1 MIRTI
6 SVVATALSILA
17 GAATAA
23 EYTAGDIEIS
33 GPWARATPRG
43 AEVAGAYM
51 TVTNKGTTV
60 DRLVAGSSPAAARL
74 EFHTMSMEQGVMKM
88 RPAQGGIELKPGATV
103 VFKPA
108 AFHIMLVGLKAPL
121 KQGQHVKATLQFEK
135 AGKVDIEYVVEAMG
149 ANGPA
154 PAAHMDH
161 MQHMDHK

>member
-6 SVVATALSILA
+6 YVMATALLILA
-17 GAATAA
+17 GDATAA
-23 EYTAGDIEIS
+23 EYTIGDIGIS
-33 GPWARATPRG
+33 SPWARATPRG

-51 TVTNKGTTV
+51 TVTNKGTTA
-60 DRLVAGSSPAAARL
+60 DRLIAGSSPAAARL
-74 EFHTMSMEQGVMKM
+74 EFHAMSMEQGVMKM
-88 RPAQGGIELKPGATV
+88 RPVQGGIELKPGATV
-103 VFKPA
+103 EFKPA

-135 AGKVDIEYVVEAMG
+135 AGKLDIEYLVEAMG
-149 ANGPA
+149 ASGPA